1 MSARS
6 SLSSTMRLEISSLVA
21 MSCFRSAMRSEI
33 AGVVAVGGSTSV
45 SILFTVGV
53 SVSLGEGWHCV
64 GREMMTFFSS
74 ATAEVMK
81 LHSSESSFLMASSSA
96 A

>member
-1 MSARS
+1 MSAISAFR
-6 SLSSTMRLEISSLVA
+6 STMRSVISSLVA
-21 MSCFRSAMRSEI
+21 MSCFRPAMRSERP
-33 AGVVAVGGSTSV
+33 GVVADGGSTSV
-45 SILFTVGV
+45 SILLEFGV

-64 GREMMTFFSS
+64 GRETMAFFSS

-81 LHSSESSFLMASSSA
+81 LRNSESSFLMASSSA